1 MRRTGVFL
9 VVLSLLLLALPALAQ
24 DEPGNLTRAFFVKPK
39 PGMEQ
44 QFEAAYKQHIAWHRQ
59 QNDTWAWYTWQYET
73 GDRLGQYAV
82 WTPAHHWE
90 DFDAHA
96 EFSAADTAD
105 FFAGAGQYVESV
117 SSTFS
122 RVLPK
127 VSRWP
132 EGGGMPAFYEELT
145 FRLRYGGDREF
156 NYAIKKINEAINKSD
171 WPVHY
176 GWYTTVSG
184 GKLGTYTLVL
194 PHKNW
199 ADFKDPEKP
208 FAAMLEEVYGRV
220 GAEKLLKVLTK
231 AVRSESS
238 QILRFR
244 PDLSYIPA
252 GQ

>member
-24 DEPGNLTRAFFVKPK
+24 DEPGNLARAFFVKPK

-44 QFEAAYKQHIAWHRQ
+44 QFEEAYKQHIAWHRQ
-59 QNDTWAWYTWQYET
+59 QNDTWAWHTWQYET

-82 WTPAHHWE
+82 WTAGHHWE

-105 FFAGAGQYVESV
+105 YMANVAQYVGSV
-117 SSTFS
+117 TGTFS
-122 RVLPK
+122 RVLPE

-132 EGGGMPAFYEELT
+132 EGEGVPAFINVLT

-156 NYAIKKINEAINKSD
+156 NYAIKKVTEAINKSD

-176 GWYTTVSG
+176 GWMAMVSG
-184 GKLGTYTLVL
+184 VELGTYILVF
-194 PHKNW
+194 PHENW
-199 ADFKDPEKP
+199 ADFKEPDKP
-208 FAAMLEEVYGRV
+208 LWAMLEGVYGRV
-220 GAEKLLKVLTK
+220 GAEKLRKAFSKTVLSGS
-231 AVRSESS
+231 SE
-238 QILRFR
+238 ILSFR
-244 PDLSYIPA
+244 ADLSYTP

>member
-1 MRRTGVFL
+1 MRRTGIFL
-9 VVLSLLLLALPALAQ
+9 VVLSLLLLALPVLAQ
-24 DEPGNLTRAFFVKPK
+24 DEPGNLARAFFLTIK
-39 PGMEQ
+39 PGMTQ

-59 QNDTWAWYTWQYET
+59 QNDTWEWHTWQYET
-73 GDRLGQYAV
+73 GAQLGQYLV
-82 WTPAHHWE
+82 RTPGHHWE

-105 FFAGAGQYVESV
+105 FSAGAGQYVESV

-132 EGGGMPAFYEELT
+132 EGDAMPAFVEVLT
-145 FRLRYGGDREF
+145 FRLRYGAGREF

-176 GWYTTVSG
+176 AWLTTVSG

-199 ADFKDPEKP
+199 ADYQDPEKS
-208 FAAMLEEVYGRV
+208 FEAMLEEVYGRV
-220 GAEKLLKVLTK
+220 EAEKLLKAFTKSVL
-231 AVRSESS
+231 SESS

-244 PDLSYIPA
+244 PELSYTPS
-252 GQ
+252 Q

>member
-1 MRRTGVFL
+1 MRRIGNFL
-9 VVLSLLLLALPALAQ
+9 VVLSLLLLALPVLAQ
-24 DEPGNLTRAFFVKPK
+24 DEPGTLARGFFLTIK
-39 PGMEQ
+39 PGMTQ

-59 QNDTWAWYTWQYET
+59 QNDTWTWHTWQYET
-73 GDRLGQYAV
+73 GERLGQYLV
-82 WTPAHHWE
+82 RTPGHHWE

-105 FFAGAGQYVESV
+105 FVAGAGQYVESV

-132 EGGGMPAFYEELT
+132 EGDARPAFVEVLT
-145 FRLRYGGDREF
+145 FRLRYGAGREF

-176 GWYTTVSG
+176 AWLTTVSG
-184 GKLGTYTLVL
+184 GELGTYTLVL

-199 ADFKDPEKP
+199 AGFKDPEKSFP
-208 FAAMLEEVYGRV
+208 AMLEEVYGRV
-220 GAEKLLKVLTK
+220 GAGKVLKAFTK
-231 AVRSESS
+231 SVLSESS
-238 QILRFR
+238 QIARFR
-244 PDLSYIPA
+244 PDLSYTP

>member
-1 MRRTGVFL
+1 MRRTGNFL
-9 VVLSLLLLALPALAQ
+9 VVLSLLLLALPVLAQ
-24 DEPGNLTRAFFVKPK
+24 EEPGTLARAFFLTIK
-39 PGMEQ
+39 PGMTQ
-44 QFEAAYKQHIAWHRQ
+44 QFEEAYKQHIAWHRQ
-59 QNDTWAWYTWQYET
+59 QNDTWEWHTWQYET
-73 GDRLGQYAV
+73 GAQLGQYV
-82 WTPAHHWE
+82 VRTPGHHWE

-105 FFAGAGQYVESV
+105 FFAGAGQYVSSA

-132 EGGGMPAFYEELT
+132 EGDAIPAFVEVLT
-145 FRLRYGGDREF
+145 FRLRYGSAREF

-171 WPVHY
+171 WPIHY
-176 GWYTTVSG
+176 GWETTVSG
-184 GKLGTYTLVL
+184 GELGTYILVI

-199 ADFKDPEKP
+199 ADFKEPDKSFP
-208 FAAMLEEVYGRV
+208 AMLEEVYGRV
-220 GAEKLLKVLTK
+220 EAGKVLKALTK
-231 AVRSESS
+231 SVLSESS

-244 PDLSYIPA
+244 PDLSYIP

>member
-1 MRRTGVFL
+1 MRRTGIFL
-9 VVLSLLLLALPALAQ
+9 VVLSLLLLALPVLAQ
-24 DEPGNLTRAFFVKPK
+24 DEPGNLARAFFLTIK
-39 PGMEQ
+39 PGMTQ

-59 QNDTWAWYTWQYET
+59 QNDTWEWHTWQYET
-73 GDRLGQYAV
+73 GERLGQYLV
-82 WTPAHHWE
+82 RTPGHHWE

-105 FFAGAGQYVESV
+105 FSAGAGQYVESV

-132 EGGGMPAFYEELT
+132 EGNARPAFVEVLT
-145 FRLRYGGDREF
+145 FRLRYGAGREF

-176 GWYTTVSG
+176 AWLTTVSG

-220 GAEKLLKVLTK
+220 EAGKVLKALTK
-231 AVRSESS
+231 SVLSESS

-244 PDLSYIPA
+244 PELSYTPS
-252 GQ
+252 Q